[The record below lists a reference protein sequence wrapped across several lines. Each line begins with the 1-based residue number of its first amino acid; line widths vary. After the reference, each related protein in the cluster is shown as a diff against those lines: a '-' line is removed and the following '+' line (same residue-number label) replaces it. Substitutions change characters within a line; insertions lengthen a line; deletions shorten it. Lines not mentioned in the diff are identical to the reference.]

1 MGLTVEFFLGQPL
14 DTPKALAMPFS
25 LLARVISMIPDTVP
39 TSGLESVKETACAV
53 TWGISQAKVTFE
65 KSMEKSH
72 LESKQPK
79 FPGSQNLEHPLSE
92 HVTLGGT

>member
-53 TWGISQAKVTFE
+53 TWGISQGKGHFRE
-65 KSMEKSH
+65 IYGKISYRK
-72 LESKQPK
+72 
-79 FPGSQNLEHPLSE
+79 
-92 HVTLGGT
+92 

>member
-53 TWGISQAKVTFE
+53 TWGISQAKTFG
-65 KSMEKSH
+65 KVNNPSFPDHRILSIPCLSM
-72 LESKQPK
+72 
-79 FPGSQNLEHPLSE
+79 
-92 HVTLGGT
+92 